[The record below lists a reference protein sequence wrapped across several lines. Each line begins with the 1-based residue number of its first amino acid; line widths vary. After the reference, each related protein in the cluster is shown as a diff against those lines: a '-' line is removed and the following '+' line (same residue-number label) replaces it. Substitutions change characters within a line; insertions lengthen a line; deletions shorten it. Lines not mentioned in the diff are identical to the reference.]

1 VENLK
6 DWLKKQFG
14 KSKIVSFRVNHAVRL
29 RMQGQGM
36 LTMLSHKLEDF
47 KIKRRKDNNT
57 FFNPLFQNK
66 SKTLSLW
73 F

>member
-1 VENLK
+1 
-6 DWLKKQFG
+6 
-14 KSKIVSFRVNHAVRL
+14 
-29 RMQGQGM
+29 MQGQGM